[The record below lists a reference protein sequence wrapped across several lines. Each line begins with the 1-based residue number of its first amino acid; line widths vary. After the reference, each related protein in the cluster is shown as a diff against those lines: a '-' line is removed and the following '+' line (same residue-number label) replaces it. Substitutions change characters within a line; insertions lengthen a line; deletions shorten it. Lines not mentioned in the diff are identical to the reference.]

1 MTSLARA
8 VELNISTVQH
18 AGGRVSI
25 REPKR
30 KRVRAAWFTV
40 VGNVGLERARL
51 SVHIGRAFDTAHGTA
66 QVGVPGDGGGLHAQR
81 RRPVLAAVA
90 RAARKLAEIAFP
102 CSVSETLASDASD
115 RVRSPCP
122 IVEARTTSADN
133 PPALASSSDASR
145 APPDGGNGPVSARTA
160 VIPSTVARTP
170 VA

>member
-1 MTSLARA
+1 MTSLARV
-8 VELNISTVQH
+8 VELNIPTVQH

-81 RRPVLAAVA
+81 RRPLLAADQMTPPGLFTS
-90 RAARKLAEIAFP
+90 RHCE
-102 CSVSETLASDASD
+102 
-115 RVRSPCP
+115 VRLPAGGATDSP
-122 IVEARTTSADN
+122 TS
-133 PPALASSSDASR
+133 
-145 APPDGGNGPVSARTA
+145 PDQCL
-160 VIPSTVARTP
+160 
-170 VA
+170 